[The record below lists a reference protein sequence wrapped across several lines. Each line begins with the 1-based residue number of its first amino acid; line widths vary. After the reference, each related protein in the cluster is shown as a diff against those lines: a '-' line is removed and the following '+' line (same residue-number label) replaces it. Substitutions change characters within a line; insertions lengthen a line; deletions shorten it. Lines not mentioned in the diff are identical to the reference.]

1 MRFGRCP
8 VGLRRSVAAAVG
20 VAVVALA
27 APITAEAATDCEF
40 VEGANVLFVKMH
52 AAEDVALLQTSGT
65 TITVAGSSGA
75 VSCSGGTPTTANT
88 GDINVFDESG
98 SGGTTLAVHNSQ
110 TLAEPINIH
119 YFGGGG
125 EDMVQVASDPA
136 QQALLIAGKTGINM
150 NGAGGQDIEFIDVPE
165 RIELIGSFLSDSLS
179 ARGTGGTGGVLEG
192 PFVLMHGQAGNDT
205 LMGSEVG
212 DFMEGEFG
220 NDTLE
225 GFGGD
230 DALIGDDFN
239 GPGDD
244 TYIGG
249 AGSDLVSYPPTVKS
263 GVTVDLAKAGPQQT
277 GEGNDSFSEV
287 EGLFGTPFDDTIRGT
302 NGPNVIKAGQGDD
315 TVEGRGGDDLLSGGG
330 GTDTLV
336 YADAPAGVSVD
347 LGAGTA
353 SGGDGKDSLGLNEDF
368 DNVIGSQFADAL
380 IGGPGANQITGLGGV
395 DVIRALGGPDRV
407 DVRDGGPDNASCGS
421 EIDTAISDRLSLDTV
436 QSDCE
441 RIDALPEPPPPAGGA
456 GGTGAGN
463 TGGGGSKDTKVLFSL
478 RGAKRQP
485 LLTQRAVLVM
495 VRCPQEACKVVTSA
509 VGRVPA
515 IGSAG
520 VRVAKKLRTAPTRS
534 SLGAGVTKTVK
545 LHLGKRQL
553 AMIGAALQ
561 IGKRPRLRVAAT
573 ATDVDGNSA
582 PAQLTV
588 TAKP

>member
-1 MRFGRCP
+1 MGIGRCLVP
-8 VGLRRSVAAAVG
+8 LRRVVAAAV
-20 VAVVALA
+20 VAAIALA
-27 APITAEAATDCEF
+27 IPMTAEAATDCEF

-52 AAEDVALLQTSGT
+52 AAEDFALLQTSGT
-65 TITVAGSSGA
+65 TITVAGSTGG
-75 VSCSGGTPTTANT
+75 VTCSGGTPTTANT
-88 GDINVFDESG
+88 GDINVFDESAN
-98 SGGTTLAVHNSQ
+98 GGTTLALHNAQ

-136 QQALLIAGKTGINM
+136 QQALIIAGKTGINI
-150 NGAGGQDIEFIDVPE
+150 NGAGGPDVEFIDVPE
-165 RIELIGSFLSDSLS
+165 RIELIGSFLSDTLS

-205 LMGSEVG
+205 LIGSEVG
-212 DFMEGEFG
+212 DFIEGEFG

-230 DALIGDDFN
+230 DALIGDDSN

-244 TYIGG
+244 AYIGG
-249 AGSDLVSYPPTVKS
+249 AGFDDVSYPPTVQS

-277 GEGNDSFSEV
+277 GEGNDSFSEI
-287 EGLFGTPFDDTIRGT
+287 EGLIGTPLDDTIRGT

-368 DNVIGSQFADAL
+368 DNLIGSQFADTL
-380 IGGPGANQITGLGGV
+380 VGGPGANQITGLGGV

-436 QSDCE
+436 QPDCE
-441 RIDALPEPPPPAGGA
+441 RIEALPEPPAPGGSGGGA
-456 GGTGAGN
+456 GGPGGGNGGGAGA
-463 TGGGGSKDTKVLFSL
+463 KDTKLVFSL
-478 RGAKRQP
+478 HAAKRQP
-485 LLTQRAVLVM
+485 LLSQHAVLVKLS
-495 VRCPQEACKVVTSA
+495 CPQEACRVLTSA
-509 VGRVPA
+509 VGRVP
-515 IGSAG
+515 
-520 VRVAKKLRTAPTRS
+520 KKLRTAPVRS
-534 SLGAGVTKTVK
+534 NLAAGVTKTVK

-553 AMIGAALQ
+553 AAIGAALR
-561 IGKRPRLRVAAT
+561 IGKRPKLRVLAT
-573 ATDVDGNSA
+573 ATDGAANST